1 MMPLPHFL
9 VAVFGLLRRQWV
21 SLLVS
26 ALCFAMMGAVA
37 AAFVERRI
45 SSVEERMAKEQSVT
59 VDAFRNDMQN
69 KIQSMTAEM
78 MNEFV
83 VSEPGDTVGESDTLH
98 AYVRDVGFFVLGL
111 FLFFGFIAFIAS
123 LFYLILFV
131 SGDAGA
137 SDALTA
143 LPLRVFPM
151 IGVYLWMLIRSFL
164 WIPIVGVPLSFYF
177 APRLSL
183 APVIL
188 ASGEASVRRS
198 VALSMKRTK
207 GMWLQIVFR
216 FLMVSF
222 VAFVLGWLLL
232 TAVGVMSLFSIKIAY
247 ILWLLLLQLLLAYFT
262 ASLVVLA
269 VTLT

>member
-1 MMPLPHFL
+1 
-9 VAVFGLLRRQWV
+9 
-21 SLLVS
+21 
-26 ALCFAMMGAVA
+26 
-37 AAFVERRI
+37 
-45 SSVEERMAKEQSVT
+45 
-59 VDAFRNDMQN
+59 
-69 KIQSMTAEM
+69 
-78 MNEFV
+78 
-83 VSEPGDTVGESDTLH
+83 VGESDTLH